1 MRQKRKKISYGS
13 KLPVYFSEED
23 LHLVRERT
31 LVDPDFGRLA
41 LAESGKL
48 KLELS
53 LDEIEEVQGYIAAEA
68 NHTENMK
75 IQRKLDLLYDKLQ
88 RFLDQYDD
96 QE

>member
-23 LHLVRERT
+23 LRLVRERT

-41 LAESGKL
+41 IAESGKL

>member
-23 LHLVRERT
+23 LRLVRERT

>member
-23 LHLVRERT
+23 LRLVPERT
-31 LVDPDFGRLA
+31 LVDPDFGHLA

-48 KLELS
+48 RLELS

-68 NHTENMK
+68 NYTENMK

>member
-23 LHLVRERT
+23 LRLVRERT

-41 LAESGKL
+41 IAESGKL

-53 LDEIEEVQGYIAAEA
+53 LDEIEESSG
-68 NHTENMK
+68 
-75 IQRKLDLLYDKLQ
+75 LYCS
-88 RFLDQYDD
+88 RG
-96 QE
+96 

>member
-1 MRQKRKKISYGS
+1 MRQKRQKISYGS

-23 LHLVRERT
+23 LRLVRERT